1 MSQLAPLPATLR
13 ARSRVRRRYFL
24 PLLIALLGIFAT
36 TTAWI
41 RARDDRVRQMRA
53 TFELVAETNRLAISR
68 RIQIY
73 FNAINN
79 VARYWQLYGLQSQ
92 DAWRFQT
99 GMVLQSFTA
108 IDRIAWV
115 DRDGHSYRYLAQ
127 DSTEAIDPVLLDAA
141 VQHQRSPGAPSVVEV
156 QNGGELQLFFQVRT
170 PEDSVGVLVA
180 EMNPAAVVAGRIPT
194 DTPLLA
200 ATVTGA
206 DGRLI
211 YQLGV
216 PAPHSPP
223 SIGMKSVIPLPTG
236 SEWTIRYQP
245 TQNYWDAMRSPW
257 PNYFLITG
265 LMLSLALG
273 ALAFQFMRL
282 REYSS
287 VLADANRALDA
298 QVRELQARDSELS
311 RVNQDLETRVARRTY
326 ELEDT
331 LRDLETFSHS
341 VSHDLRSPIGAVLNL
356 VAILEEDYAGHID
369 EEGMRLL
376 GRIRNS
382 AHSAVRLLNELVQLT
397 WAGSS
402 TEERKTIEMT
412 QIARAAF
419 SDAVTSDTDG
429 AKVLFEAAELPP
441 AMGDPALIERV
452 FTNLFSNALK
462 YTRGQENR
470 SVFVQGATGD
480 GENTYTVSD
489 NGIGFDP
496 EQASRLFEPFRRLH
510 SGGKYE
516 GTGLGL
522 AIAAK
527 IVRRHGGRM
536 WAESDGSSGA
546 RFSFT
551 LPAERNGKE
560 PAAPSALRE
569 VSMT

>member
-1 MSQLAPLPATLR
+1 MSLHAPSPATLR
-13 ARSRVRRRYFL
+13 ARNKVRRRYFL

-73 FNAINN
+73 FNGINN
-79 VARYWQLYGLQSQ
+79 LARYWQLYGLQSP
-92 DAWRFQT
+92 DAWRFHT
-99 GMVLQSFTA
+99 GMVLQSFVA

-115 DRDGHSYRYLAQ
+115 DRSGGYRYVGQ
-127 DSTEAIDPVLLDAA
+127 DSTETIDPAFLDAA
-141 VQHQRSPGAPSVVEV
+141 VQHEKSPGAPSVIEV
-156 QNGGELQLFFQVRT
+156 PGGGELQLFFQVRT
-170 PEDSVGVLVA
+170 PDDSVGVLVA

-211 YQLGV
+211 YQLGT
-216 PAPHSPP
+216 PAPQSPP

-236 SEWTIRYQP
+236 SEWTIHYQP
-245 TQNYWDAMRSPW
+245 TQNYWQAMRSPW

-287 VLADANRALDA
+287 VLSDANRALDA

-311 RVNQDLETRVARRTY
+311 RVNQELETRVAKRTY

-356 VAILEEDYAGHID
+356 VAILEEDYAGRID
-369 EEGMRLL
+369 DEGMRLL

-412 QIARAAF
+412 QVARAAF
-419 SDAVTSDTDG
+419 SDAITSDTDG
-429 AKVLFEAAELPP
+429 VKVHFETAELPR
-441 AMGDPALIERV
+441 AQGDPALIERV

-470 SVFVQGATGD
+470 KIVVQGSPGD
-480 GENTYTVSD
+480 SENIYTVSD

-496 EQASRLFEPFRRLH
+496 EQSARLFEPFRRLH
-510 SGGKYE
+510 SGGQYE

-536 WAESDGSSGA
+536 WAESDGSNGA

-551 LPAERNGKE
+551 LPADRNGNE
-560 PAAPSALRE
+560 PATLSAFRE
-569 VSMT
+569 ESLT

>member
-1 MSQLAPLPATLR
+1 MPAVLR
-13 ARSRVRRRYFL
+13 GRSKVRRRYFL

-36 TTAWI
+36 TTAWV

-53 TFELVAETNRLAISR
+53 AFELVAETNRLAISR

-73 FNAINN
+73 FNGINN
-79 VARYWQLYGLQSQ
+79 LARYWQLYGLQTP

-99 GMVLQSFTA
+99 GMVLQSFA
-108 IDRIAWV
+108 AVDRIAWV
-115 DRDGHSYRYLAQ
+115 DREGRAPRYLAQ
-127 DSTEAIDPVLLDAA
+127 DSTETLDPVFLANA
-141 VQHQRSPGAPSVVEV
+141 VQHQQNPGAPSVAEVE
-156 QNGGELQLFFQVRT
+156 NGGELQLFFQVRT

-200 ATVTGA
+200 ATVTGS
-206 DGRLI
+206 DGHLI
-211 YQLGV
+211 YQLGM
-216 PAPHSPP
+216 PAPNSPP
-223 SIGMKSVIPLPTG
+223 SIAMKSVIPLPTG

-245 TQNYWDAMRSPW
+245 TQNYWAAMRSPW
-257 PNYFLITG
+257 PNYFLFTG

-282 REYSS
+282 REYSG
-287 VLADANRALDA
+287 VLAEANRALDA
-298 QVRELQARDSELS
+298 QVRELQARDTELS

-356 VAILEEDYAGHID
+356 VAILEEDYAGRID
-369 EEGMRLL
+369 EEGLRLL

-402 TEERKTIEMT
+402 AEERKTIEMT
-412 QIARAAF
+412 AVARAAF
-419 SDAVTSDTDG
+419 TEAVTSDTDG
-429 AKVLFEAAELPP
+429 AQVQFETAELPR
-441 AMGDPALIERV
+441 ALGDPTLIERV

-470 SVFVQGATGD
+470 RILVQGKEGD
-480 GENTYTVSD
+480 GENTYVVSD

-536 WAESDGSSGA
+536 WAESDGASGA

-551 LPAERNGKE
+551 LPAERNGNE
-560 PAAPSALRE
+560 PAAPTAVHQESL
-569 VSMT
+569 T

>member
-1 MSQLAPLPATLR
+1 MSLHAPTR
-13 ARSRVRRRYFL
+13 ARSKVRRRYFL

-36 TTAWI
+36 TTAWV

-53 TFELVAETNRLAISR
+53 TFELVAETNRIAISR
-68 RIQIY
+68 RIQFY

-79 VARYWQLYGLQSQ
+79 LARYWQLYGLQSPEE
-92 DAWRFQT
+92 WRFQT
-99 GMVLQSFTA
+99 GMLLQGYVA

-115 DRDGHSYRYLAQ
+115 DREGRSVRYLAQ
-127 DSTEAIDPVLLDAA
+127 DSTETINPAFLEAA

-156 QNGGELQLFFQVRT
+156 PEGGGELQLYFQERT
-170 PEDSVGVLVA
+170 AEDSVGVLVA

-206 DGRLI
+206 DGRLV
-211 YQLGV
+211 YQLGK
-216 PAPHSPP
+216 PAPRSPS

-245 TQNYWDAMRSPW
+245 TENYWQAMSSPW

-287 VLADANRALDA
+287 VLAEANRALDA
-298 QVRELQARDSELS
+298 QVRELQARDAELS

-356 VAILEEDYAGHID
+356 VAILEEDYSGRID
-369 EEGMRLL
+369 DEGMKLL

-412 QIARAAF
+412 AVARAAF

-429 AKVLFEAAELPP
+429 AKVQFETNDLPR
-441 AMGDPALIERV
+441 AQGDPALIERV

-470 SVFVQGATGD
+470 RILVQGTEGAE
-480 GENTYTVSD
+480 ENTYIVSD

-536 WAESDGSSGA
+536 WAESDGANGA

-560 PAAPSALRE
+560 PAAISALHE
-569 VSMT
+569 KSLT

>member
-1 MSQLAPLPATLR
+1 MSLHGPVPASLR
-13 ARSRVRRRYFL
+13 RTKMRRRYFL

-36 TTAWI
+36 STAWI

-53 TFELVAETNRLAISR
+53 TFEVVAETNRLAISR

-73 FNAINN
+73 FNAVNN
-79 VARYWQLYGLQSQ
+79 LARYWQLYGLQSP
-92 DAWRFQT
+92 DAWRFNT
-99 GMVLQSFTA
+99 GMLIQSFSA
-108 IDRIAWV
+108 IDRVAWV
-115 DRDGHSYRYLAQ
+115 DREGLAPRYLAQ
-127 DSTEAIDPVLLDAA
+127 DSTETIDPEFLQNAI
-141 VQHQRSPGAPSVVEV
+141 QHQRSPGAPSVVELA
-156 QNGGELQLFFQVRT
+156 NGGELRLFFQVRT

-180 EMNPAAVVAGRIPT
+180 DMNPAAVVAGRIPT
-194 DTPLLA
+194 DSPLLA
-200 ATVTGA
+200 ATVTA
-206 DGRLI
+206 SDGRLI
-211 YQLGV
+211 YQLGT
-216 PAPHSPP
+216 PAAGMPT

-236 SEWTIRYQP
+236 SEWTIRYLP
-245 TQNYWDAMRSPW
+245 TTNYWNAMRSPW

-282 REYSS
+282 REYST
-287 VLADANRALDA
+287 VLADANSALDV
-298 QVRELQARDSELS
+298 QVRELQVRDTELS
-311 RVNQDLETRVARRTY
+311 RINQELETRVARRTY

-369 EEGMRLL
+369 DEGMKLL

-397 WAGSS
+397 WAGSGS
-402 TEERKTIEMT
+402 EERKPIEMT
-412 QIARAAF
+412 SVARAAF
-419 SDAVTSDTDG
+419 TDAVTSDTDG
-429 AKVLFEAAELPP
+429 VKVQFEAAELPR
-441 AMGDPALIERV
+441 AVGDAALIERV

-462 YTRGQENR
+462 YTRGQERR
-470 SVFVQGATGD
+470 SIAVHGQEGD
-480 GENTYTVSD
+480 GENTYVVID

-496 EQASRLFEPFRRLH
+496 AQASRLFEPFRRLH
-510 SGGKYE
+510 SGGQYE

-536 WAESDGSSGA
+536 WAESDGASGA

-551 LPAERNGKE
+551 LPAERNGNQPSGK
-560 PAAPSALRE
+560 AAVQEESL
-569 VSMT
+569 S

>member
-1 MSQLAPLPATLR
+1 MSLHAPSSALLR
-13 ARSRVRRRYFL
+13 ARNKVRRRYSL

-79 VARYWQLYGLQSQ
+79 LSRYWQLYGLQNP
-92 DAWRFQT
+92 DAWRFHT
-99 GMVLQSFTA
+99 GMVLQSFLA

-115 DRDGHSYRYLAQ
+115 DREGGYRYLAQ
-127 DSTEAIDPVLLDAA
+127 DSTETIDPTFLDVA
-141 VQHQRSPGAPSVVEV
+141 VQHQKSPGAPSVVEV
-156 QNGGELQLFFQVRT
+156 PGGGELQLFFQVRT
-170 PEDSVGVLVA
+170 PDDSLGVLVA

-211 YQLGV
+211 YQLGT
-216 PAPHSPP
+216 PAPQSPP
-223 SIGMKSVIPLPTG
+223 SFGMKSVIPLPTG
-236 SEWTIRYQP
+236 SEWTIKYQP
-245 TQNYWDAMRSPW
+245 TQTYWEAMRSPW

-287 VLADANRALDA
+287 VLAEANRALDA
-298 QVRELQARDSELS
+298 QVRELQVRDSELS
-311 RVNQDLETRVARRTY
+311 RVNLDLESRVAKRTY

-331 LRDLETFSHS
+331 LRDLETFNHS

-376 GRIRNS
+376 ARIRNS
-382 AHSAVRLLNELVQLT
+382 ARSAVRLLDELVQLT

-402 TEERKTIEMT
+402 SEERKTVEMT
-412 QIARAAF
+412 QVARAAF
-419 SDAVTSDTDG
+419 TDAATSDTDG
-429 AKVLFEAAELPP
+429 AQVQFETAELPR
-441 AMGDPALIERV
+441 AQGDAALIERV

-462 YTRGQENR
+462 YTRGKENR
-470 SVFVQGATGD
+470 KIFVQGTPGD

-496 EQASRLFEPFRRLH
+496 EQAARLFEPFRRLH
-510 SGGKYE
+510 SGGKFE

-551 LPAERNGKE
+551 LPAERNGSE
-560 PAAPSALRE
+560 PAPNSNSHEKSL
-569 VSMT
+569 T

>member
-1 MSQLAPLPATLR
+1 MSLHAPQA
-13 ARSRVRRRYFL
+13 ASMHRSKIRRRYFL

-36 TTAWI
+36 TTAWV
-41 RARDDRVRQMRA
+41 RARDERVRQMRA
-53 TFELVAETNRLAISR
+53 TFELVAETNRLSISR

-79 VARYWQLYGLQSQ
+79 LARYWQLFGLQGQ
-92 DAWRFQT
+92 DAWRFHT
-99 GMVLQSFTA
+99 GMVLQSFVA
-108 IDRIAWV
+108 IDRVAWV
-115 DRDGHSYRYLAQ
+115 DREGRSPRYLAQ
-127 DSTEAIDPVLLDAA
+127 DSTETLDPTFLENA

-156 QNGGELQLFFQVRT
+156 QEGGELQLYFQVRT

-194 DTPLLA
+194 DSPLLA
-200 ATVTGA
+200 ATVTSS
-206 DGRLI
+206 DNRLI
-211 YQLGV
+211 YQLGR
-216 PAPHSPP
+216 PAAASPS
-223 SIGMKSVIPLPTG
+223 SIEMKSVIPLPTG

-245 TQNYWDAMRSPW
+245 TQTYWEAMRSPW

-287 VLADANRALDA
+287 VLAQANRALDA
-298 QVRELQARDSELS
+298 QVRELQARDHELS
-311 RVNQDLETRVARRTY
+311 RVNQDLESRVARRTY

-356 VAILEEDYAGHID
+356 VAILEEDYGGRID
-369 EEGMRLL
+369 NEGMRLL

-412 QIARAAF
+412 AVARAAF

-429 AKVLFEAAELPP
+429 AKVHFESAELPR
-441 AMGDPALIERV
+441 ALGDPALIERV

-470 SVFVQGATGD
+470 TIAVQGREGD

-536 WAESDGSSGA
+536 WAESDGSNGA
-546 RFSFT
+546 AFSFT
-551 LPAERNGKE
+551 LPAERSNGNGSVASVVPQE
-560 PAAPSALRE
+560 ESL
-569 VSMT
+569 T